1 MNPRYSA
8 GQKVVIKPRA
18 FQPPE
23 LRDSTLDIYAGQ
35 TGTII
40 NYYWISPRFSEV
52 FYIYRVKV
60 ESNGKEIV
68 VHEDEIEERANCPLK
83 GQK

>member
-1 MNPRYSA
+1 MNPRYSV
-8 GQKVVIKPRA
+8 GQKVVIKPPASRL
-18 FQPPE
+18 PE
-23 LRDSTLDIYAGQ
+23 PRDSTLDIYAGQ
-35 TGTII
+35 TATIV

-68 VHEDEIEERANCPLK
+68 VHEDEIEEHTNYPLK
-83 GQK
+83 SKK

>member
-8 GQKVVIKPRA
+8 GQKVVIKPPA
-18 FQPPE
+18 FRPPE
-23 LRDSTLDIYAGQ
+23 PRDATLDIYAGQ
-35 TGTII
+35 TGTIV

-60 ESNGKEIV
+60 ESNGKEIT
-68 VHEDEIEERANCPLK
+68 VHEDEIEERTDCPLK
-83 GQK
+83 GKK